1 MTEPTRQTTDPT
13 HALVTSAPVS
23 SASPAEARPTRRK
36 GGRPKKTGPRRTA
49 RLEVVLT
56 PAEKAEMVQTAQSA
70 GLSVGELVRRR
81 VLGRPV
87 RSKTDAE
94 ARRSLRRIGGN
105 LNQIAR
111 RLNTAAG
118 APAAASTGV
127 EREVSEAVAELRAA
141 VASLADSGD
150 RADHGAR
157 VDGSEL

>member
-1 MTEPTRQTTDPT
+1 MTEPTTKTNDTLP
-13 HALVTSAPVS
+13 AAGASA
-23 SASPAEARPTRRK
+23 AGTAPAETRPARRK

-56 PAEKAEMVQTAQSA
+56 PAEKAEMIETAQSA
-70 GLSVGELVRRR
+70 GLSVAELVRRR

-87 RSKTDAE
+87 RSKSDAE

-111 RLNTAAG
+111 RLNAEAG
-118 APAAASTGV
+118 APAVTPTGV

-141 VASLADSGD
+141 VASLADGGD

-157 VDGSEL
+157 VDGSER

>member
-1 MTEPTRQTTDPT
+1 MLNREEIHRRVPAMTEPTTKTNDTLP
-13 HALVTSAPVS
+13 ASGASATGT
-23 SASPAEARPTRRK
+23 APAEVRPARRK
-36 GGRPKKTGPRRTA
+36 GGRPKKTGTRRTA

-70 GLSVGELVRRR
+70 GLSVAELVRRR

-87 RSKTDAE
+87 RSKADAE

-118 APAAASTGV
+118 TPAAAPTGV
-127 EREVSEAVAELRAA
+127 EREVAEAVAELRAA
-141 VASLADSGD
+141 VASLADGGE
-150 RADHGAR
+150 R
-157 VDGSEL
+157 

>member
-1 MTEPTRQTTDPT
+1 MTEPTRQTTEPT
-13 HALVTSAPVS
+13 RTPAASAAVPS
-23 SASPAEARPTRRK
+23 TLPAEARPPRRK

-87 RSKTDAE
+87 RSKSDAE

-111 RLNTAAG
+111 RLNATTG

-127 EREVSEAVAELRAA
+127 ERDVAEAVAELRAA
-141 VASLADSGD
+141 VAGLADD
-150 RADHGAR
+150 GAHSTGGER
-157 VDGSEL
+157 